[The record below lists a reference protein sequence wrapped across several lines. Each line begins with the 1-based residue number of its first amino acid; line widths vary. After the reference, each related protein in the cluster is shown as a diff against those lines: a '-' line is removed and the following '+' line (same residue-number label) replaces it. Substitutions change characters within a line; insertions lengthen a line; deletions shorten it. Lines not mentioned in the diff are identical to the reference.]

1 MDTLQWLEAEAIA
14 RGMSVFARIDHAAG
28 AAAVGLALR
37 PTQVLI
43 VGNARSGTPLMQSAQ
58 TIGLDLPLKIL
69 VWQDADGSTW
79 ISYNDPAWVAKRHEL
94 GPETSAAISAMA
106 AALDAITR
114 AAARTA
120 IAA

>member
-1 MDTLQWLEAEAIA
+1 
-14 RGMSVFARIDHAAG
+14 
-28 AAAVGLALR
+28 
-37 PTQVLI
+37 
-43 VGNARSGTPLMQSAQ
+43 MQSAQ